1 MASEAKLILL
11 KLAFQKPI
19 NFTRHLKNKEKYDVD
34 SPTHIHS
41 KVFKEI
47 RNYKTHT
54 GNCQRQSVGFIMGSL
69 QRKANACGCL

>member
-47 RNYKTHT
+47 NKKLQNTYWKLPKAI
-54 GNCQRQSVGFIMGSL
+54 CWLYYGFTPEES
-69 QRKANACGCL
+69 